1 MNVLQTITLNM
12 QLNFQKWDIERTVI
26 LPIFHYIQSERPR
39 SFQRVREIWSEY
51 RNGFVTDIK
60 EKLQLSKK
68 TVDYKLTV
76 FLCLY
81 RKFRFFIKFSEKN
94 RLMHR
99 REILSVSRGKHNR
112 GIEYSFLP
120 FKTSIPI
127 ITFRSHSHRFRPNP
141 KAIVLGGNEPF
152 FIGERRLVA
161 GVIHRQIKASL
172 LANVQ
177 TDKAWCFGGGAGIKG
192 IFQIGRAHV

>member
-1 MNVLQTITLNM
+1 
-12 QLNFQKWDIERTVI
+12 
-26 LPIFHYIQSERPR
+26 
-39 SFQRVREIWSEY
+39 
-51 RNGFVTDIK
+51 
-60 EKLQLSKK
+60 
-68 TVDYKLTV
+68 
-76 FLCLY
+76 
-81 RKFRFFIKFSEKN
+81 
-94 RLMHR
+94 MHR

-127 ITFRSHSHRFRPNP
+127 ITFRGHSHRFRPNP

-192 IFQIGRAHV
+192 IFQKVPQKRTELRLRNNRLLLHLNHSLQIGFLEKGLLCIVVQNGIHSIILQNG